1 MAHPG
6 PYTSATDGAAFY
18 TLDHGRDPSAG
29 GHVAGGNAP
38 DQDSPGPVPPRDR
51 RYRAP
56 DRETILDVAAELFE
70 RHGYRSTTMQDLAE
84 QLNISKATLYAHAR
98 SKTDV
103 LVGILEQWTRL
114 VGQDLDEAVRHPS
127 PSERVRILLRLWT
140 RRSAE
145 MKAHRTVFAL
155 CASDHELA
163 PEVSDRYRAWEDS
176 LQERLE
182 SLVALAQK
190 LGVVRTE
197 VNTTV
202 AALNLLYAPGWAAD
216 RLVGPGLL
224 DVDGAVEQI
233 LDVLLHGLF
242 DPDAPTEVDP
252 VTP

>member
-1 MAHPG
+1 MA
-6 PYTSATDGAAFY
+6 
-18 TLDHGRDPSAG
+18 
-29 GHVAGGNAP
+29 VGNAP
-38 DQDSPGPVPPRDR
+38 DQDSPGSDPARSDPSRDR

-56 DRETILDVAAELFE
+56 DRDTILDVAAELFE

-114 VGQDLDEAVRHPS
+114 VGQDLDEAVTHPS
-127 PSERVRILLRLWT
+127 PVERVRVLLRLWT
-140 RRSAE
+140 RRSVQ

-155 CASDHELA
+155 CAGDHELA
-163 PEVSDRYRAWEDS
+163 PEVSDRYRVWEDS

-224 DVDGAVEQI
+224 DVDEAVEQI

-242 DPDAPTEVDP
+242 DPDAPAEVDP

>member
-1 MAHPG
+1 M
-6 PYTSATDGAAFY
+6 T
-18 TLDHGRDPSAG
+18 PS
-29 GHVAGGNAP
+29 
-38 DQDSPGPVPPRDR
+38 DSPGSAQPGSAQPGSAQSRDR

-56 DRETILDVAAELFE
+56 ERETILDVAAELFE

-84 QLNISKATLYAHAR
+84 QLNISKATLYAHTK

-114 VGQDLDEAVRHPS
+114 VGQDLDEAVAHPR
-127 PSERVRILLRLWT
+127 PVERVRILLRLWT
-140 RRSAE
+140 RRSVE

-163 PEVSDRYRAWEDS
+163 PEVSAGYRVWENS

-182 SLVALAQK
+182 ALVALAQK

-202 AALNLLYAPGWAAD
+202 AALNLLYAPTWAAD
-216 RLVGPGLL
+216 RLVEPGLL
-224 DVDGAVEQI
+224 DVDAAVDQI

-242 DPDAPTEVDP
+242 DPDAPAEVAP
-252 VTP
+252 ITPS